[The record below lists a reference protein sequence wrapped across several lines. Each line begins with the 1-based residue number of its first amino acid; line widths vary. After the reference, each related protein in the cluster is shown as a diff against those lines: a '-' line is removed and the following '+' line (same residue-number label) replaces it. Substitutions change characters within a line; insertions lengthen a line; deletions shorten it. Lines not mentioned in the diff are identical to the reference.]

1 MTEFN
6 AFYLNNL
13 ETLDIWGKFKDLGKH
28 CPPPLFSPFVK
39 DEQHQFSYNISSF
52 IQYSTK
58 MSLSNIKANRMANY
72 TASQKHES
80 TLLQKY
86 VCTERIFNSQ
96 SFMLNEIFLEKL
108 LQKLVVQIFMLLLAP
123 FTLKLVNY
131 SRHSESLN
139 IRKNSE
145 IDDIFL

>member
-1 MTEFN
+1 MISFGIFMTEFN

-80 TLLQKY
+80 TLLHKY
-86 VCTERIFNSQ
+86 V
-96 SFMLNEIFLEKL
+96 LNEFLTVDLSCKT
-108 LQKLVVQIFMLLLAP
+108 KYFW
-123 FTLKLVNY
+123 
-131 SRHSESLN
+131 
-139 IRKNSE
+139 KNSYRNWLLTQLL
-145 IDDIFL
+145 FFWHLLRPNW